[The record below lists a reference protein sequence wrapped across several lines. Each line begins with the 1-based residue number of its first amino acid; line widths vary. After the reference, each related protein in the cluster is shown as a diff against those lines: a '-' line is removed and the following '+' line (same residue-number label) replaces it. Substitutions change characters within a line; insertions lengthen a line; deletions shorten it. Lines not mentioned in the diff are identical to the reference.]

1 MIVLGCFIGPP
12 NTTRWILPTKVKT
25 KVKLEKMATPEIT
38 ELSEEKIDCLAMR
51 DALKICRKHGINLSD
66 NPPLPEIK
74 HILKLKFLCQG
85 KSRNEVCHLFL

>member
-1 MIVLGCFIGPP
+1 
-12 NTTRWILPTKVKT
+12 
-25 KVKLEKMATPEIT
+25 MATPEVT

-51 DALKICRKHGINLSD
+51 DALKICRKHEINLSD

-85 KSRNEVCHLFL
+85 KSRNEVCH